1 MSFKR
6 LVQKIGIKVART
18 FGNPD
23 VLGADK
29 TDYAT
34 EVFSICKRLIGKE
47 DTILLIS
54 PLSGK
59 RYIKSDDS
67 QLFIIVETSQITL
80 VNHQYS
86 YDIDI
91 AGKAHEKI
99 ARIFDAEVERRR
111 EIMEREIKSNVQ
123 KSLRTIYES
132 LNDEQI

>member
-34 EVFSICKRLIGKE
+34 EVFSICKRLISKE

-54 PLSGK
+54 PISGK

-80 VNHQYS
+80 VNHAYS

-123 KSLRTIYES
+123 KSLRTIYEN
-132 LNDEQI
+132 LNNE

>member
-47 DTILLIS
+47 DTVLLIS
-54 PLSGK
+54 PISGK
-59 RYIKSDDS
+59 RYIKSEDS
-67 QLFIIVETSQITL
+67 ELFIIVETSQITL
-80 VNHQYS
+80 VNHAYS

-111 EIMEREIKSNVQ
+111 EIMELEIKSNVK

-132 LNDEQI
+132 LNNE

>member
-47 DTILLIS
+47 DTVLLIS
-54 PLSGK
+54 PISGK
-59 RYIKSDDS
+59 RYIKSEDS
-67 QLFIIVETSQITL
+67 ELFIIVETSQITL
-80 VNHQYS
+80 VNHAYS

-111 EIMEREIKSNVQ
+111 EIMELEIKSNVK
-123 KSLRTIYES
+123 KSLRIIYES
-132 LNDEQI
+132 LNNE